1 MYRTICFLVNNFIK
15 GMMRMNQPSFRKPE
29 LIYHV
34 FVKDAAHFQKT
45 EDTYDHWALFIVEE
59 GGFEYRMGNSRSERA
74 VKGEMVLCP
83 PNMTFYRKTDGLSFH
98 LIGFQW
104 QNAVSAS
111 GEDNTELPP
120 IGKLIL
126 LNNKRMSSTLSLF
139 REARYVKDS
148 LVLEYKKHLLRD
160 LMYVYQI
167 ESLNRKINL
176 LYSENQVMQRAVR
189 MLQQQ
194 AEAGVSLK
202 AIAMEL
208 GISQVQLTRL
218 FKHEFQTTP
227 SAYAANLRM
236 DKVKLM
242 LVNSS
247 LTLAQIAE
255 QCGFTDEHHLSK
267 SFKKTYG
274 MNPSSYRKA
283 YTI

>member
-1 MYRTICFLVNNFIK
+1 
-15 GMMRMNQPSFRKPE
+15 MRLNQPSFREPE

-104 QNAVSAS
+104 RNAVSAS

-167 ESLNRKINL
+167 ECLNRKINL

-202 AIAMEL
+202 VIAMEL

-218 FKHEFQTTP
+218 FKHEFHTTP

-236 DKVKLM
+236 DKIKLM

>member
-1 MYRTICFLVNNFIK
+1 MD
-15 GMMRMNQPSFRKPE
+15 QPRFPE
-29 LIYHV
+29 PVLIYHV

-59 GGFEYRMGNSRSERA
+59 GSFEYRMGNAGSERA

-83 PNMTFYRKTDGLSFH
+83 PNLTFYRKTTGLSFH

-104 QNAVSAS
+104 QDAVSVREGSDGAF
-111 GEDNTELPP
+111 PP
-120 IGKLIL
+120 VGKLIV
-126 LNNKRMSSTLSLF
+126 LNNKRLNSTLSLF

-148 LVLEYKKHLLRD
+148 LAQDYKNHLLKD
-160 LMYVYQI
+160 LWYVYQI
-167 ESLNRKINL
+167 ESFNRKINL
-176 LYSENQVMQRAVR
+176 LYSENPVLQRAVHR
-189 MLQQQ
+189 LQQQ

-202 AIAMEL
+202 SVAIEL

-218 FKHEFQTTP
+218 FKQEFQMTP

-236 DKVKLM
+236 DKVKLL

-247 LTLAQIAE
+247 LTLAAIAE

-267 SFKKTYG
+267 SFKQMFSINPSTYRKTY
-274 MNPSSYRKA
+274 
-283 YTI
+283 TV

>member
-1 MYRTICFLVNNFIK
+1 MYRIIELLVNNFIK
-15 GMMRMNQPSFRKPE
+15 GMMELDKPWFREPE

-59 GGFEYRMGNSRSERA
+59 GGFEYRMGKSRSERA

-83 PNMTFYRKTDGLSFH
+83 PHMTFYRKTDGLSFH

-104 QNAVSAS
+104 GNADSAA
-111 GEDNTELPP
+111 GEDNTTLPP
-120 IGKLIL
+120 TGKLIL
-126 LNNKRMSSTLSLF
+126 LNKKRMSSTLSLL

-148 LVLEYKKHLLRD
+148 LALKYKQHLLRD

-167 ESLNRKINL
+167 ESMNRKINY
-176 LYSENQVMQRAVR
+176 LYSENQVLQRVVH

-194 AEAGVSLK
+194 AEEGVSLK
-202 AIAMEL
+202 TIAMEL
-208 GISQVQLTRL
+208 GLSQVQLTRL
-218 FKHEFQTTP
+218 FKQEFQTTP
-227 SAYAANLRM
+227 SSYAANLRM

-267 SFKKTYG
+267 SFKKSFG